1 MVEQKRRRFR
11 ALISWVI
18 SIGIS
23 LWRVNAERHKPVAQ
37 EQNDAPARLKASV
50 IALLEQALAQGHT
63 LLSASEVIS
72 VLSSHQRDGTP
83 ASVAYAVKHLN
94 LRGDIVVRNN
104 TIALPQAARAEETI
118 AHRFHQIGKRLRKV
132 NGFHL
137 AGWIGTEGARLNDE
151 QREAAS
157 ILANSAVAILT
168 GDSGTGKTV
177 TVKTLAAVLECA
189 GYQVHLTAPTG
200 RAAARLAEATGRSAQ
215 TLHRL
220 LHNSRRQQ
228 PLRDLIASPIK
239 ESIIVDEASMP
250 DLFLAERLIEF
261 CTPRTKL
268 ILVGDVHQLP
278 PVGPGQVFR
287 DLIESRQLPVV
298 ELTRSFRQSAESGIS
313 SAASQIKAGIV
324 PELPSPAEAKSDCYF
339 IEAGSAFEIQQLV
352 VNAATSSLPRRCGA
366 DPYRDV
372 QVLTPMRNGPL
383 GTNALNSLIR
393 SVLNQNAD
401 EPSQSPAHRFQ
412 PNDRVLQIRNDYHL
426 GVFNGEC
433 GIVEEV
439 SGESAVVR
447 FGERRVTYPRSAF
460 ASLAH
465 GFAITI
471 HRSQGSEYPFV
482 IIPVHECQSAMLS
495 RELLY
500 TAMTRGKRMVVFIGS
515 RRAFEQAI
523 GNTRNH
529 RYTGLKTLL
538 SPSSFPSHLKKTA

>member
-1 MVEQKRRRFR
+1 MIEQKRRRFG
-11 ALISWVI
+11 ALIWWVI
-18 SIGIS
+18 GVGIN
-23 LWRVNAERHKPVAQ
+23 LLRVKAQ
-37 EQNDAPARLKASV
+37 RRAPAAEPSDPPNKLNASV
-50 IALLEQALAQGHT
+50 IILLQQALAQGHT
-63 LLSASEVIS
+63 GLPASEVIS
-72 VLSSHQRDGTP
+72 LLGSRQRDVTP
-83 ASVAYAVKHLN
+83 DVVSSAIHQLN
-94 LRGDIVVRNN
+94 LRGEIACRNG
-104 TIALPQAARAEETI
+104 TISLPQAARAEEDI
-118 AHRFHQIGKRLRKV
+118 AHRFHQIGKRLRKI
-132 NGFHL
+132 NRFHL
-137 AGWIGTEGARLNDE
+137 AEWIGIEGAQLNDE
-151 QREAAS
+151 QRAAVS
-157 ILANSAVAILT
+157 ALANPTIAILT
-168 GDSGTGKTV
+168 GDPGTGKTV
-177 TVKTLAAVLECA
+177 TLKALASVLERA

-220 LHNSRRQQ
+220 LHNSRTPQ

-239 ESIIVDEASMP
+239 EAIIVDEASML
-250 DLFLAERLIEF
+250 DLFLAERLTRF

-298 ELTRSFRQSAESGIS
+298 ELTRSFRQSAESHI
-313 SAASQIKAGIV
+313 AAAAKQIKTGII
-324 PELPSPAEAKSDCYF
+324 PELLSPAETKSDCYF
-339 IEAGSAFEIQQLV
+339 IEAGNAFEIQQLI
-352 VNAATSSLPRRCGA
+352 VNAATSSLPKRCGA
-366 DPYRDV
+366 DPYRDI

-383 GTNALNSLIR
+383 GTISLNGLIR
-393 SVLNQNAD
+393 SELNWNAD
-401 EPSQSPAHRFQ
+401 ESSQSAFHRFQ
-412 PNDRVLQIRNDYHL
+412 MNDRVLQTRNDYYL

-433 GIVEEV
+433 GIVEEA
-439 SGESAVVR
+439 SSESVVVR
-447 FGERRVTYPRSAF
+447 FGERLVTYPRSAF

-529 RYTGLKTLL
+529 RHTGLKTLL
-538 SPSSFPSHLKKTA
+538 SSQPASHLKKAA